1 MRSTRSSKFGT
12 VHIDSTVHIDNHR
25 TEHADTTVRS
35 DRTLRTGKTSRTA
48 RRSAFATSGRRTT
61 RVSAVLLATALALA
75 VTGCGGDDDNDG
87 GSTKPSARG
96 DGGSTVTLPKLD
108 GESLEVAAVWTGGEQ
123 KNFKKVLAE
132 FEKRTGAKVTFVPA
146 QDPIINFLGS
156 KVAGGQPPDVA
167 LLPQPGAIKQA
178 VDKGWAKPLGAE
190 ATKELAEN
198 YSQGWQDIG
207 KVGGK
212 QYGAYY
218 KAANKSLIWY
228 NAKVFENAGASEPKS
243 WKDLLST
250 AQTVYDSGVTPF
262 SVGGADGWTLTDWF
276 ENVYLSQ
283 AGPEKYDQLA
293 QHKIKW
299 TDPSVK
305 QALTTLAEIWGKKDY
320 VAGGA
325 KGALGTAFPESV
337 TQTFTGGDQPKAGMV
352 YEGDFAQ
359 INIAETKAKIGTDA
373 KVFPFPAVGDT
384 APVVSGGDAAVI
396 LDDSKAAQ
404 ALVTFLASPDAATIQ
419 AELGGYLSPNKN
431 VPDSAYP
438 NEVQRTIAKSLVAAG
453 DDFRFDMSDQAP
465 QAFGGTPGK
474 GEWKELQ
481 DFLSNPKDVARAQQ
495 KLEAAAAKAYGGKG

>member
-1 MRSTRSSKFGT
+1 MRSNSNTIRT
-12 VHIDSTVHIDNHR
+12 HR
-25 TEHADTTVRS
+25 A
-35 DRTLRTGKTSRTA
+35 
-48 RRSAFATSGRRTT
+48 ATSL
-61 RVSAVLLATALALA
+61 AALLAGALALTA
-75 VTGCGGDDDNDG
+75 CSSSDDKKGSGDTSGGATAS
-87 GSTKPSARG
+87 GSG
-96 DGGSTVTLPKLD
+96 VTLPKLN
-108 GESLEVAAVWTGGEQ
+108 GASLEVAAVWTGTEQ
-123 KNFKKVLAE
+123 ANFKKVLAE

-156 KVAGGQPPDVA
+156 KIAGGQPPDVA

-178 VDKGWAKPLGAE
+178 VDKKWAKPLGPDAL
-190 ATKELAEN
+190 KELQKN

-207 KVGGK
+207 KVDGK
-212 QYGAYY
+212 QYGVYY

-228 NAKVFENAGASEPKS
+228 NAKAFENAGAKEPKT
-243 WKDLLST
+243 WQELLT
-250 AQTVYDSGVTPF
+250 AAQAVYDSGVTPF

-305 QALTTLAEIWGKKDY
+305 QALTTLAQIWGKKDY

-325 KGALGTAFPESV
+325 DGALQTEFPNSV
-337 TQTFTGGDQPKAGMV
+337 TQTFTGGDQPKAAMV
-352 YEGDFAQ
+352 YEGDFVQ
-359 INIAETKAKIGTDA
+359 VNIGDTKAKVGTDA
-373 KVFPFPAVGDT
+373 KVFPFPAVGSA

-396 LDDSKAAQ
+396 LKDSKAAQ
-404 ALVTFLASPDAATIQ
+404 ALATFLASPDAATIQ

-438 NEVQRTIAKSLVAAG
+438 NPVQQKIAKALIASG

-474 GEWKELQ
+474 GEWKDLQ
-481 DFLSNPKDVARAQQ
+481 DFLKNPKDVAGTQAQ
-495 KLEAAAAKAYGGKG
+495 LEKDAAAAYGNGS

>member
-1 MRSTRSSKFGT
+1 MRTSSTM
-12 VHIDSTVHIDNHR
+12 
-25 TEHADTTVRS
+25 
-35 DRTLRTGKTSRTA
+35 RTG
-48 RRSAFATSGRRTT
+48 SAAKRTT
-61 RVSAVLLATALALA
+61 RAAAALAAGALALSLTA
-75 VTGCGGDDDNDG
+75 CGGGDDDN
-87 GSTKPSARG
+87 GSGDEGSQGNGTKKPA
-96 DGGSTVTLPKLD
+96 TLTLPKLD
-108 GESLEVAAVWTGGEQ
+108 GESLEVAAVWTGAEQ

-156 KVAGGQPPDVA
+156 KIAGGAPPDVA
-167 LLPQPGAIKQA
+167 MLPQPGAIKQA

-190 ATKELAEN
+190 ATKELTKN

-212 QYGAYY
+212 QYGVYY

-228 NAKVFENAGASEPKS
+228 NAQVFENAGAAEPKT
-243 WKDLLST
+243 WDELLTT
-250 AQTVYDSGVTPF
+250 AQTIYDSGVTPF

-293 QHKIKW
+293 KHEIKW

-305 QALTTLAEIWGKKDY
+305 EALTTLAQIWGKKDF

-325 KGALGTAFPESV
+325 SGALQTEFPASV

-352 YEGDFAQ
+352 YEGDFVQ
-359 INIAETKAKIGTDA
+359 VNIGETDAKVGTDA

-396 LDDSKAAQ
+396 LKDSKAAQ
-404 ALVTFLASPDAATIQ
+404 ALATFLASPDSAAIQ
-419 AELGGYLSPNKN
+419 AKLGGFLSPNKAI
-431 VPDSAYP
+431 DTSAYP
-438 NEVQRTIAKSLVAAG
+438 NEVQKKMADALIAAG

-474 GEWKELQ
+474 GEWKALQ
-481 DFLSNPKDVARAQQ
+481 DFLKNPKDVAGAQA
-495 KLEAAAAKAYGGKG
+495 KLEADAAAAYGG

>member
-1 MRSTRSSKFGT
+1 MRSSSNT
-12 VHIDSTVHIDNHR
+12 IR
-25 TEHADTTVRS
+25 TNRAVTT
-35 DRTLRTGKTSRTA
+35 L
-48 RRSAFATSGRRTT
+48 AT
-61 RVSAVLLATALALA
+61 LLAGALALTA
-75 VTGCGGDDDNDG
+75 CSSNDDKDGTESHSTTATGSGL
-87 GSTKPSARG
+87 S
-96 DGGSTVTLPKLD
+96 LPKLD
-108 GESLEVAAVWTGGEQ
+108 GTSLEVAAVWTGQEQ
-123 KNFKKVLAE
+123 KNFKQVLAE

-156 KVAGGQPPDVA
+156 KIAGGQPPDVA

-178 VDKGWAKPLGAE
+178 VQKKWAKPLGAE
-190 ATKELAEN
+190 AQAELAKN

-207 KVGGK
+207 KVEGK
-212 QYGAYY
+212 QYGVYY

-228 NAKVFENAGASEPKS
+228 NAKAFENAGAKEPKT
-243 WKDLLST
+243 WPELLT
-250 AQTVYDSGVTPF
+250 AAQAVYDSGVTPF

-305 QALTTLAEIWGKKDY
+305 AALTTLAQVWGKKNY

-325 KGALGTAFPESV
+325 DGALQTEFPASV
-337 TQTFTGGDQPKAGMV
+337 TQTFTGGDQPKAAMV

-359 INIAETKAKIGTDA
+359 VNIGETKAKVGTDA
-373 KVFPFPAVGDT
+373 KVFPFPAVGST

-396 LDDSKAAQ
+396 LKDSKGAQ
-404 ALVTFLASPDAATIQ
+404 ALATFLASPEAATIQ
-419 AELGGYLSPNKN
+419 AKLGGYLSPNKN
-431 VPDSAYP
+431 VPVSAYP
-438 NEVQRTIAKSLVAAG
+438 NTVQQTIAKALIASG

-474 GEWKELQ
+474 GEWKDLQ
-481 DFLSNPKDVARAQQ
+481 DFLKNPKDVAGTQA
-495 KLEAAAAKAYGGKG
+495 KLEKDAAAAYGSGS

>member
-1 MRSTRSSKFGT
+1 MRTSSTIRTRRT
-12 VHIDSTVHIDNHR
+12 VKR
-25 TEHADTTVRS
+25 
-35 DRTLRTGKTSRTA
+35 GSRTA
-48 RRSAFATSGRRTT
+48 
-61 RVSAVLLATALALA
+61 AVLAAGALALSLTA
-75 VTGCGGDDDNDG
+75 CSGDDDNGGDKGDQGG
-87 GSTKPSARG
+87 GSKQPAS
-96 DGGSTVTLPKLD
+96 SVTLPKLD
-108 GESLEVAAVWTGGEQ
+108 GETLEVAAVWTGTEQ
-123 KNFKKVLAE
+123 ENFKKVLAE

-156 KVAGGQPPDVA
+156 KIAGGAPPDVA
-167 LLPQPGAIKQA
+167 MLPQPGAIKQA

-190 ATKELAEN
+190 ATKELGEN

-212 QYGAYY
+212 QYGVYY

-228 NAKVFENAGASEPKS
+228 NAQVFENAGASEPKT
-243 WKDLLST
+243 WDELLDA
-250 AQTVYDSGVTPF
+250 AQMVYDSGVTPF

-305 QALTTLAEIWGKKDY
+305 EALTTLAQVWGKKDF

-325 KGALGTAFPESV
+325 SGALQTEFPASV

-352 YEGDFAQ
+352 YEGDFVQ
-359 INIAETKAKIGTDA
+359 VNIGETEAKVGTDA

-384 APVVSGGDAAVI
+384 APVVSGGDAAVVFK
-396 LDDSKAAQ
+396 DSKAAQ
-404 ALVTFLASPDAATIQ
+404 ALATWLASPDAAAIQ
-419 AELGGYLSPNKN
+419 AKLGGFLSPNKS
-431 VPDSAYP
+431 VDASAYP
-438 NEVQRTIAKSLVAAG
+438 NDVQKKIAEALVAAG

-474 GEWKELQ
+474 GEWKTLQ
-481 DFLSNPKDVARAQQ
+481 DFLKNPKDVAGAQA
-495 KLEAAAAKAYGGKG
+495 KLEADAAAAYGG